1 MQRTSTNFEAQVSNP
16 GTTQHHRQPDGAI
29 SAPDGARTQL
39 RQVQTLPAL
48 LDARAGSNPSA
59 IGYVHRTG
67 SASTTFTWA
76 DIQARVHALQG
87 GFLHLGI
94 GRGDR
99 VAVMLPT
106 TPEWELVHLAILGL
120 GAAIIGLDAHDT
132 SRNLEHILAIAR
144 PRIVIA
150 ADAAQ
155 LDRLDALYPGFSIR
169 VIAAPDAP
177 PGTHALGP
185 LHASLPAPAP
195 APPLPTDIATVI
207 FTSGST
213 GEPKGIAYTHAQIL
227 LACRVTCDGFP
238 SIGVGDRMVCWLPPS
253 SMFQRVLNLCA
264 ILFGAETHFV
274 ERPEQIVQRLPEI
287 QPSLFVAVP
296 RFFEKLHAGMLDRID
311 AQPAPIRVG
320 LRAAWSIEERIA
332 KAHSLGTETPLHLRL
347 LHPFTKRALTPLRRV
362 MGSKL
367 RFLVSGSA
375 PLPIWLIERFGA
387 LGWPILEAYGVS
399 ENIVP
404 IAFNTLEA
412 SRPGSV
418 GRPHPSNEV
427 RIAEDGELLVRGPG
441 VCSRYEPCTQAVSL
455 KMSKDGFLHTG
466 DYARLDEDGYLWL
479 LGRKS
484 EIFKTSTGRRVTPHP
499 VEAEIKRLEYVE
511 HAIVTGEGHPFPV
524 VIVTLAQGKPNG
536 DGAPSAPP
544 PEQIAGNI
552 QTACAPLPS
561 HQRPAAVIVTST
573 PLSIENGELTANLKL
588 RRKVVELRFADSI
601 EEAYRRIEAT
611 PDHGPGSAPIVV
623 IAP

>member
-1 MQRTSTNFEAQVSNP
+1 
-16 GTTQHHRQPDGAI
+16 
-29 SAPDGARTQL
+29 
-39 RQVQTLPAL
+39 
-48 LDARAGSNPSA
+48 
-59 IGYVHRTG
+59 
-67 SASTTFTWA
+67 
-76 DIQARVHALQG
+76 
-87 GFLHLGI
+87 
-94 GRGDR
+94 
-99 VAVMLPT
+99 
-106 TPEWELVHLAILGL
+106 
-120 GAAIIGLDAHDT
+120 
-132 SRNLEHILAIAR
+132 
-144 PRIVIA
+144 
-150 ADAAQ
+150 
-155 LDRLDALYPGFSIR
+155 
-169 VIAAPDAP
+169 
-177 PGTHALGP
+177 
-185 LHASLPAPAP
+185 
-195 APPLPTDIATVI
+195 
-207 FTSGST
+207 
-213 GEPKGIAYTHAQIL
+213 
-227 LACRVTCDGFP
+227 
-238 SIGVGDRMVCWLPPS
+238 MVCWLPPS

-296 RFFEKLHAGMLDRID
+296 RFFEKLHAGMLKRID
-311 AQPAPIRVG
+311 AQPAPVRVG

-332 KAHSLGTETPLHLRL
+332 KARSLGTEAPLHLRL

-399 ENIVP
+399 EDIVP

-499 VEAEIKRLEYVE
+499 IEAEIKRLEYVE
-511 HAIVTGEGHPFPV
+511 HAIVTGKGHPFPV
-524 VIVTLAQGKPNG
+524 VVITLAQGKPSG
-536 DGAPSAPP
+536 AGAPSAPP
-544 PEQIAGNI
+544 PEQIAGDI
-552 QTACAPLPS
+552 QTACAPLPG

-588 RRKVVELRFADSI
+588 RRKVVELRFTGSI

-611 PDHGPGSAPIVV
+611 PDHGPDSPPIVV

>member
-29 SAPDGARTQL
+29 NAPDDVRTQL

-48 LDARAGSNPSA
+48 LDARAQSNPSA

-67 SASTTFTWA
+67 GTTTAFTWA
-76 DIQARVHALQG
+76 DIQARVRALQN
-87 GFLHLGI
+87 GFQHLGI

-120 GAAIIGLDAHDT
+120 GAAIVGLDAHDT
-132 SRNLEHILAIAR
+132 SRNLGHILAIAR
-144 PRIVIA
+144 PRIVIT

-155 LDRLDALYPGFSIR
+155 FDRLDALYTGFAIR
-169 VIAAPDAP
+169 IIAAPDAP

-185 LHASLPAPAP
+185 LYASPPSSAPVL
-195 APPLPTDIATVI
+195 PLPTDVATVI

-227 LACRVTCDGFP
+227 LACRATCDCFP

-311 AQPAPIRVG
+311 TQPAPIRMG
-320 LRAAWSIEERIA
+320 LRAAWAIEERIT
-332 KAHSLGTETPLHLRL
+332 KARSLGTGTPLHLRL
-347 LHPFTKRALTPLRRV
+347 LHPFAKRALSPLRRV

-375 PLPIWLIERFGA
+375 PLPVWLIERFGA

-412 SRPGSV
+412 SRAGSV
-418 GRPHPSNEV
+418 GRPHPQNEV

-455 KMSKDGFLHTG
+455 NMSNDGFFHTG

-499 VEAEIKRLEYVE
+499 IEAEIKRLEYVE
-511 HAIVTGEGHPFPV
+511 HAVVTGEGHPFPV
-524 VIVTLAQGKPNG
+524 VIITLMQGKASSTETAS
-536 DGAPSAPP
+536 APS
-544 PEQIAGNI
+544 PEQIAGDVRTI
-552 QTACAPLPS
+552 CASLPS
-561 HQRPAAVIVTST
+561 HQRPAAVIITST
-573 PLSIENGELTANLKL
+573 PFSIENGELTANLKL
-588 RRKVVELRFADSI
+588 RRKVVAQHFAESI
-601 EEAYRRIEAT
+601 AEAYRRIEAI
-611 PDHGPGSAPIVV
+611 PDHGPSSAPIVI